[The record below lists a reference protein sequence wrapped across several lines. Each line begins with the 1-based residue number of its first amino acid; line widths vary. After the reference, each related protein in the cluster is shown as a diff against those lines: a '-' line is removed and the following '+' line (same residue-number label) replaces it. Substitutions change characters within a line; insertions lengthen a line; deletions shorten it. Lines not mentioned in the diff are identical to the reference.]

1 MKSEELLSNIK
12 KTEDDAKTIL
22 DDSAAKGMKRVDW
35 AEQESSRII
44 SAAQA
49 DSVRESELSISRAE
63 QDIDSEEARILEEG
77 MAEIDSR
84 ISASKASQG
93 EAIELL
99 LSRFRKM
106 GDPVS

>member
-22 DDSAAKGMKRVDW
+22 DDSAAKGRKRIDW

-49 DSVRESELSISRAE
+49 DSARESELSISRAD
-63 QDIDSEEARILEEG
+63 QDIDSEEARVLEEG
-77 MAEIDSR
+77 RAEIDSR
-84 ISASKASQG
+84 ISASRAKQE
-93 EAIELL
+93 EAVELL
-99 LSRFRKM
+99 LARFRKI